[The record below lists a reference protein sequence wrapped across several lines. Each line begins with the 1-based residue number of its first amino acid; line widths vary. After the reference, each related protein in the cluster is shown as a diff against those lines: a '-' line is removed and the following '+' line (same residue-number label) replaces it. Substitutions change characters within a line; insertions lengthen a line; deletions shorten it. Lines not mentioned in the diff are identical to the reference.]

1 MIYKEILCCLL
12 NVFSPPPRFAQSI
25 VIPIYS
31 SEVECVEEGEG
42 NVVSRR
48 IMTVALLVIITAN
61 FLIYDSMA

>member
-12 NVFSPPPRFAQSI
+12 NVFSPPPRFAHSI

-31 SEVECVEEGEG
+31 SGVECVEEGEG
-42 NVVSRR
+42 NVGSRR
-48 IMTVALLVIITAN
+48 IMTVALLVIITGN